1 MSRLHSRV
9 CSDTT
14 IWHLWLHRRVAT
26 RRRRGERHQAQGRIN
41 ARTGFVALTTHH
53 WPSGHRYLKRQLET
67 TAGRVGTGGRLY
79 SRSRKTPLATLQP
92 TRQQRFMKERMAGI
106 AHLLLFAAL
115 FGASWAGGAKDSNA
129 FMDLIL
135 LQKMPN
141 LVRSNSRLFPNVT
154 IPEFKFKVENT
165 RGLNRDLKVK
175 MKEGAVRGFDTGIRR
190 TTDCNPPAPVAFNVS
205 VSCILN
211 FNGLYTTFVAKT
223 EGDNLLGTEKRV
235 PVNVTVVDTTGRFE
249 ATSATGRAGVVR
261 TFHIDKIRLRTT
273 YGDNLHLN
281 DARKTEFLRQIEEKV
296 TAVLYDALYNE
307 YMHLLNRAL
316 DGLRFPNP

>member
-1 MSRLHSRV
+1 
-9 CSDTT
+9 
-14 IWHLWLHRRVAT
+14 
-26 RRRRGERHQAQGRIN
+26 
-41 ARTGFVALTTHH
+41 
-53 WPSGHRYLKRQLET
+53 
-67 TAGRVGTGGRLY
+67 
-79 SRSRKTPLATLQP
+79 
-92 TRQQRFMKERMAGI
+92 MAGI
-106 AHLLLFAAL
+106 GRLLLFAAL
-115 FGASWAGGAKDSNA
+115 IAVSWAGGAKDSNA
-129 FMDLIL
+129 FMDQIL

-154 IPEFKFKVENT
+154 IPEFKFKVEST

-175 MKEGAVRGFDTGIRR
+175 MKEGAVRGFDTGIHR
-190 TTDCNPPAPVAFNVS
+190 TTDCNPPVPVAFNVS
-205 VSCILN
+205 VSCLLD
-211 FNGLYTTFVAKT
+211 FNGIYTTFVAKT

-261 TFHIDKIRLRTT
+261 TFHIDRIRLRTT

-296 TAVLYDALYNE
+296 MAVLYDALYND

>member
-1 MSRLHSRV
+1 
-9 CSDTT
+9 
-14 IWHLWLHRRVAT
+14 
-26 RRRRGERHQAQGRIN
+26 
-41 ARTGFVALTTHH
+41 
-53 WPSGHRYLKRQLET
+53 
-67 TAGRVGTGGRLY
+67 
-79 SRSRKTPLATLQP
+79 
-92 TRQQRFMKERMAGI
+92 
-106 AHLLLFAAL
+106 
-115 FGASWAGGAKDSNA
+115 
-129 FMDLIL
+129 
-135 LQKMPN
+135 
-141 LVRSNSRLFPNVT
+141 
-154 IPEFKFKVENT
+154 
-165 RGLNRDLKVK
+165 

-205 VSCILN
+205 VSCILD